1 MKNSAGVVIVGGGVI
16 GCSIAYELAKRNVK
30 DIVLL
35 EKNSLASGATGRCG
49 AGVRQ
54 QWGTE
59 MNLKLSIGSVKRFET
74 LQEELDYAHDI
85 EFEQSGYFM
94 PAYTE
99 KQVEQFKK
107 NVALQ
112 RKYGLN
118 VEWLTPE
125 EAPRIVPIVNTKG
138 LLAAT
143 FHQKDGHLNPFHV
156 TFAYAQAAKRL
167 GVEICCHT
175 ELKEVFTENG
185 KISGVLTSQGKIS
198 CDVLIN
204 ASGGW
209 SQEVGRMAGVAIP
222 TYSERHQILIT
233 EPYEVLFKPMVM
245 SFYHNFYTQQEPNG
259 AIIMG
264 IGDPNEPKG
273 FNMDHTLSFARKCS
287 QLVTEVLPPLK
298 NARMIRQWS
307 GMYNMSPDK
316 TPIIGEAPQL
326 KGFYMACGFSGHG
339 FMIAPVTSTLIAQMI
354 CGEALDIPEVKNK
367 LDLGRF
373 ERGELF
379 IEPSVV

>member
-118 VEWLTPE
+118 VDWLTPE

-209 SQEVGRMAGVAIP
+209 SQKVGLMAGVAIP

-233 EPYEVLFKPMVM
+233 EPYEALFKPMVM

-307 GMYNMSPDK
+307 GLYNMSPDK

>member
-1 MKNSAGVVIVGGGVI
+1 MKNNAEVVIVGGGVI

-74 LQEELDYAHDI
+74 LQEELDYDHDI

-167 GVEICCHT
+167 GVEICCQT
-175 ELKEVFTENG
+175 ELKEIFIEKD
-185 KISGVLTSQGKIS
+185 KITGVLTNQGKIS
-198 CDVLIN
+198 CDLVIN

-233 EPYEVLFKPMVM
+233 EPYEAIFKPMVM

-307 GMYNMSPDK
+307 GLYNMSPDK

-354 CGEALDIPEVKNK
+354 CGEALDIPEVKSK